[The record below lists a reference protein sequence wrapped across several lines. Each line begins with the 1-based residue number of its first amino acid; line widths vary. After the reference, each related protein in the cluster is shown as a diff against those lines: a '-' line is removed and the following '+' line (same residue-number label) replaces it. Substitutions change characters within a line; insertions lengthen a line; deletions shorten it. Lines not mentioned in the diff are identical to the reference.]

1 MMSAFLAP
9 FPCATRRVTTRR
21 FQALQATSIIKFRA
35 VLAPKTER
43 ETIFALEMKMKAI
56 STKVAKVTARMTAQL
71 SRPIERPRSVRYRSW
86 LWQNNTIRTV
96 CSRRKPAYNSRGNP
110 DASLGH
116 TDHNPPEVKREANR
130 AENASIPFA
139 QISITSTST
148 YPKCT
153 QLRIRGDGLFS
164 LRAEGFPGTCRNHFA
179 ESGALS
185 VSGIISGALSTP
197 AVAKSSPLAGIR
209 CELFID
215 ILDHLDV
222 ILEPSGSRAR
232 DMRRLNPQS
241 NVRCI
246 ASAFGSAA
254 SGLSIPERLFLTA
267 CHPVRASQRR
277 AHLRH
282 GSLHNVL

>member
-153 QLRIRGDGLFS
+153 QLRIRREF
-164 LRAEGFPGTCRNHFA
+164 
-179 ESGALS
+179 
-185 VSGIISGALSTP
+185 
-197 AVAKSSPLAGIR
+197 
-209 CELFID
+209 FID
-215 ILDHLDV
+215 RIDNIDG
-222 ILEPSGSRAR
+222 ILEPSGLRAR